1 MKNFCHALNSED
13 DGASMRLYR
22 KQKLKVNF
30 VFFEIYDGYDC
41 GGYKVHV
48 TLLQGDNYVKLTKG
62 SFGLGEKILWIDKKQ
77 ADDIEHKGSI
87 NLNIPSK

>member
-1 MKNFCHALNSED
+1 MKNFCLAINSED

-30 VFFEIYDGYDC
+30 VFFEFYDGYDC
-41 GGYKVHV
+41 GGYKIHV

-62 SFGLGEKILWIDKKQ
+62 SVDLGEKILWMDKNQ
-77 ADDIEHKGSI
+77 ADDIKDKDFI
-87 NLNIPSK
+87 NLNCPSK